1 MQLNLR
7 DVAALLRVPER
18 TVERWIRDDGLP
30 VHEVD
35 GQCRVHKAELL
46 EWAAG
51 RGLPVSPEAFADAAG
66 RPVQAGLG
74 DALRAGGVHH
84 GVAGEDKE
92 AILKAMV
99 DLLPVPA
106 SVDRGFV
113 LQVVLA
119 REALASTGIG
129 EGIAIP
135 HVRNPLVLGV
145 PEASITLGFLARP
158 IEFGALDGK
167 PVHCLFM
174 LITPSVRIH
183 LLLLSRLSFA
193 LSQPTFRKTVLL
205 HGSRDQILESVA
217 QIEGNLPRAAA
228 D

>member
-18 TVERWIRDDGLP
+18 TVDRWIRDDGLP
-30 VHEVD
+30 AHEVD
-35 GQCRVHKAELL
+35 GHCRVHKAELL
-46 EWAAG
+46 EWAAA
-51 RGLPVSPEAFADAAG
+51 RGLPVSPDAFADGAAG
-66 RPVQAGLG
+66 PATADLSE
-74 DALRAGGVHH
+74 ALRAGGVHH
-84 GVAGEDKE
+84 GVTGEDKE

-99 DLLPVPA
+99 DRLPVPA

-135 HVRNPLVLGV
+135 HVRNPLILGV
-145 PEASITLGFLARP
+145 PQASITLGFLARP

-174 LITPSVRIH
+174 LITPSVRVH

-193 LSQPTFRKTVLL
+193 LSQPTFRRIVLL
-205 HGSRDQILESVA
+205 HGGRDQILESA
-217 QIEGNLPRAAA
+217 SQIEGNLSRVVA